1 VTECG
6 ARGAQSFIAVTIF
19 GAQHVSDMPDI
30 STRLSTT
37 GRLLVRSGIEI
48 ERLLSSMAD
57 DRAAV
62 TAHLPSKL
70 MFLSRVVSVHADA
83 QQVMMAYSD
92 HKPANAEVLAANTV
106 TFKCNH
112 RGAQFAFAC
121 SKPRH
126 GAHSGQPAIRMNA
139 PPILLA
145 AQPRQFPARPQ
156 LPKEADVRC
165 DLRMGLQQFG
175 AKLIDVGLDG
185 RAFILGDPAIPVCDG
200 SRLKGARLRPSERE
214 ALMVDLEVDKVIQ
227 AVLPDGRRATRIGCR
242 IMAAREELEKII
254 RLFIVDLQ

>member
-1 VTECG
+1 
-6 ARGAQSFIAVTIF
+6 VTIF
-19 GAQHVSDMPDI
+19 GAQHGRDMPDI
-30 STRLSTT
+30 ATRLSTT

-62 TAHLPSKL
+62 TAHLQSKL
-70 MFLSRVVSVHADA
+70 MFLSRVMSVNGDE

-92 HKPANAEVLAANTV
+92 HKPANAAVLAAPTV

-126 GAHSGQPAIRMNA
+126 GAHSGQPAILMTA
-139 PPILLA
+139 PPIVLA
-145 AQPRQFPARPQ
+145 AQPRNFAARPQ
-156 LPKEADVRC
+156 LPTVVDVRC
-165 DLRMGLQQFG
+165 DLRMGLQLFG

-185 RAFILGDPAIPVCDG
+185 KAFIVGDPAIPVCDG
-200 SRLKGARLRPSERE
+200 TRLKGARLRPSERE
-214 ALMVDLEVDKVIQ
+214 SLMVDLQVERVVQ
-227 AVLPDGRRATRIGCR
+227 AMLPDGKRATRIGCR

>member
-1 VTECG
+1 
-6 ARGAQSFIAVTIF
+6 VTIF
-19 GAQHVSDMPDI
+19 GAQHDRDMPDI
-30 STRLSTT
+30 ATRLSTT

-57 DRAAV
+57 DAATV

-70 MFLSRVVSVHADA
+70 MFLSRVVSVSVDE

-92 HKPANAEVLAANTV
+92 HKPANAEVLGANTV

-139 PPILLA
+139 PPIVLA
-145 AQPRQFPARPQ
+145 AQPRNFAARPQ
-156 LPKEADVRC
+156 LPTAADVRC
-165 DLRMGLQQFG
+165 DLRMGLQSFG

-185 RAFILGDPAIPVCDG
+185 KAFILGDPAIPVCDG
-200 SRLKGARLRPSERE
+200 TRLKGACLRHSERDS
-214 ALMVDLEVDKVIQ
+214 LMVDLDVQKVVQ
-227 AVLPDGRRATRIGCR
+227 AVLPDGKRATRIGCR
-242 IMAAREELEKII
+242 IVAAREELEKII

>member
-1 VTECG
+1 VPESGTS
-6 ARGAQSFIAVTIF
+6 RAQSFIAVTIL
-19 GAQHVSDMPDI
+19 GGQHLPDMPDI

-48 ERLLSSMAD
+48 ERILSSMAD
-57 DRAAV
+57 DRDAV
-62 TAHLPSKL
+62 TASLSKTM
-70 MFLSRVVSVHADA
+70 MFLSRVVSVDSAEQH
-83 QQVMMAYSD
+83 VMLAYSD
-92 HKPANAEVLAANTV
+92 HKPANSAVLAAPTV
-106 TFKCNH
+106 AFRCNH

-126 GAHSGQPAIRMNA
+126 GAHSGQPAIRMTA

-145 AQPRQFPARPQ
+145 AQPRQFPARAQ
-156 LPKEADVRC
+156 FPKEADVRC
-165 DLRMGLQQFG
+165 DIRMGLQSFG

-185 RAFILGDPAIPVCDG
+185 KAFILGDPAIPVCDG
-200 SRLKGARLRPSERE
+200 TQLKGARLRPSERE
-214 ALMVDLEVDKVIQ
+214 ALMVDLEVERVVQ

-242 IMAAREELEKII
+242 IMAQREELEKII